1 MESRLI
7 QFESEKKA
15 KLKFLATSLFST
27 SNLYKRIKRD
37 KLKQAFLK
45 WQYNVSIRKIAEV
58 AFGRVLELNH
68 KHSKARFKAAVHLL
82 NGLVDT
88 GSLQVGFKAILKAAH
103 MRGKNIEGSS
113 AFLARRNTF
122 NDSMSNIVPMLSPA
136 NMKKIEV
143 KNLYQ
148 K

>member
-27 SNLYKRIKRD
+27 SNLYKRLKKD
-37 KLKQAFLK
+37 KLRQAFLK

-58 AFGRVLELNH
+58 AFSRVLEINH
-68 KHSKARFKAAVHLL
+68 RHSKARIKAAVHLL
-82 NGLVDT
+82 TGLVDK
-88 GSLQVGFKAILKAAH
+88 GSFVIGFKAILKAAH

-113 AFLARRNTF
+113 AFVQRRNTHHH
-122 NDSMSNIVPMLSPA
+122 DSMSNLVPMLSPA
-136 NMKKIEV
+136 NLKKMEV
-143 KNLYQ
+143 RNLY
-148 K
+148 